1 MLDHVIANQV
11 ATAIILTYVTYSLSL
26 HPLWQ
31 TKLRAELNNL
41 STSPDEKFPSARA
54 LDTLSILDA
63 IVTNQRLHHPSSHN
77 NKYLKL
83 HTPSQ
88 RVCIPES
95 GGMEAR
101 KMVGS

>member
-63 IVTNQRLHHPSSHN
+63 IVTETLRLYSPNPGPWPRHHPKASCQSTVTSSQ
-77 NKYLKL
+77 LA
-83 HTPSQ
+83 Q
-88 RVCIPES
+88 Q
-95 GGMEAR
+95 
-101 KMVGS
+101 